1 MEHTI
6 QEIIKIQQHYPNI
19 YIGGSVALILQNAIP
34 VREPKDVDLISPVK
48 IHIYD
53 IFNVNKNQHPR
64 IRGCEFNNIRFELF
78 INPDAQ
84 YVEYDYNGFI
94 LKLSPIQEIT
104 DWKLKQLNRDHNKK
118 HLNDIEY
125 LYT

>member
-1 MEHTI
+1 MKHTV

-34 VREPKDVDLISPVK
+34 IREPKDVDLISPVK

-53 IFNVNKNQHPR
+53 IFNVNKDQHPR
-64 IRGCEFNNIRFELF
+64 IRGRKHNNIRFELF
-78 INPDAQ
+78 INPNAQ
-84 YVEYDYNGFI
+84 YIEYNYNGSI
-94 LKLSPIQEIT
+94 LKLSPVQEVM
-104 DWKLKQLNRDHNKK
+104 DWKLKQLNRDHSKK